1 MPQAQVLGA
10 LGVVTG
16 APQQTR
22 LVTPYQDAL
31 KAFEAFLGTAQKS
44 IRTMIYGC
52 TLQPFFD
59 ALIKA
64 KQAGVDV
71 KIIFDHT
78 QAGGVAEKPEIER
91 LVAAGFVDG
100 RDFLIGTSPEAH
112 QICHIKATWIDGT
125 HVEDGSLNYSPS
137 GLKQINTVTF
147 SEWPEWAAY
156 LDTVFADTWAFIAG
170 HEAAYQT
177 FTAAE
182 QEGSHA

>member
-1 MPQAQVLGA
+1 MAQAHVLGS

-31 KAFEAFLGTAQKS
+31 KAFEAFLASAQTS

-59 ALIKA
+59 VLIA
-64 KQAGVDV
+64 ARSRGLDV
-71 KIIFDHT
+71 KIIFDHS
-78 QAGGVAEKPEIER
+78 QAEGMAEQREIER
-91 LVAAGFVDG
+91 LVGAGFVDG
-100 RDFLIGTSPEAH
+100 RDFVVGTSPQAH
-112 QICHIKATWIDGT
+112 QLCHIKATWLDGA

-137 GLKQINTVTF
+137 GLKQINTVSF
-147 SEWPEWAAY
+147 SDWPQWAQY
-156 LDTVFADTWAFIAG
+156 LDTVFAGTWALILE

-177 FTAAE
+177 FSKE
-182 QEGSHA
+182 VQP